1 MVYKRPTD
9 LALLKDVAICCN
21 VLVCDI
27 VDDGARHRSRP
38 VQSQALLHPCSVA
51 ALHVGRMQQDL

>member
-27 VDDGARHRSRP
+27 VDDGARCHSRP
-38 VQSQALLHPCSVA
+38 MQNRLLLHPYSVA
-51 ALHVGRMQQDL
+51 TLCVGRMQQSL